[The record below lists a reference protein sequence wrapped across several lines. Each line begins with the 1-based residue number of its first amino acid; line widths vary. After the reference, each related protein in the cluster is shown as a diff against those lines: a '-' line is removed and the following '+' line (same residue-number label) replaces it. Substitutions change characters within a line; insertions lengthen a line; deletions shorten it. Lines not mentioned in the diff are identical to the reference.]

1 MHNISKYYLD
11 PVLSVIGKKGA
22 SPVQAKPVKNL
33 TTQLHY
39 RAKGNAV
46 TKRTAGTIRHS
57 GIRHHR
63 SRSMGGY

>member
-1 MHNISKYYLD
+1 MHKISQYYLD

-22 SPVQAKPVKNL
+22 TPVPTKPVKNL

-46 TKRTAGTIRHS
+46 TKRYAGTIRNS
-57 GIRHHR
+57 GIRYHR